1 MLPGVEHALPV
12 MTTVASR
19 NFVASDS
26 SLGVFTVR
34 LVIGQP
40 YRVAENEWAC
50 SIALDGLYEHL
61 WDQHGVD
68 SFQALMQAQNLA
80 RTLLGDFVT
89 NGGVL
94 LNAPGGAPIVVDQL
108 FSSGEMT

>member
-1 MLPGVEHALPV
+1 MP
-12 MTTVASR
+12 TVASR
-19 NFVASDS
+19 
-26 SLGVFTVR
+26 SLLANDATRGVFTIR

-50 SIALDGLYEHL
+50 SIALEGLYEHL

-68 SFQALMQAQNLA
+68 SFQALMLAQTLA
-80 RTLLGDFVT
+80 RTLLNDFVA

-94 LNAPGGAPIVVDQL
+94 LNAPGGPAVDVERL
-108 FSSGEMT
+108 FSSGDMT